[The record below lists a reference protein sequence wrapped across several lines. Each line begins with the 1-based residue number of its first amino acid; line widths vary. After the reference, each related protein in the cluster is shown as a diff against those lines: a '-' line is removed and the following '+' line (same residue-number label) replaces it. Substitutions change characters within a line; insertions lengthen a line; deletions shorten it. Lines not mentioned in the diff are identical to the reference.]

1 MNLEGKT
8 FVIMGIANKRSIG
21 FGVAKVLDQLGAKLV
36 FTYRKERSFNELDKL
51 IDQLNQSEK
60 HVYQIDVQS
69 DEEVVNGFEKI
80 GQAVGKIDGVFHS
93 IAFARVEE
101 LRGRFSD
108 TSRDGFLL
116 AQDISAYS
124 LTIVAREARKIMN
137 EAGSIVTSSY
147 IGGEFAVPNYNVMGV
162 AKASLEASVKYLAAD
177 LGQDNI
183 RVNSIS
189 AGPIRTLSARGVGG
203 FTSILKEIEERAPLR
218 RNVDQEEVGKTA
230 AYLLSDFSSGVTG
243 ENIHVDA
250 KVTTRF
256 DKTSK
261 TRTP

>member
-1 MNLEGKT
+1 MNLENKT

-21 FGVAKVLDQLGAKLV
+21 FGVAKVLDELGAKLV
-36 FTYRKERSFNELDKL
+36 FTYRKERSFKELDKL

-69 DEEVVNGFEKI
+69 DEDVINGFEKI
-80 GQAVGKIDGVFHS
+80 GQDVGKIDGVFHS
-93 IAFARVEE
+93 VAFARVEE
-101 LRGRFSD
+101 LRGRYSE

-116 AQDISAYS
+116 AQDISSYS
-124 LTIVAREARKIMN
+124 LTIVAREARKIMS
-137 EAGSIVTSSY
+137 ESGGSIVTSTY
-147 IGGEFAVPNYNVMGV
+147 IGGEFAVPNYNVMGI

-183 RVNSIS
+183 RVNAIS
-189 AGPIRTLSARGVGG
+189 AGPIRTLSARGVGN
-203 FTSILKEIEERAPLR
+203 FTSILKEIEERAPLQ

-250 KVTTRF
+250 GFHAIR
-256 DKTSK
+256 
-261 TRTP
+261 